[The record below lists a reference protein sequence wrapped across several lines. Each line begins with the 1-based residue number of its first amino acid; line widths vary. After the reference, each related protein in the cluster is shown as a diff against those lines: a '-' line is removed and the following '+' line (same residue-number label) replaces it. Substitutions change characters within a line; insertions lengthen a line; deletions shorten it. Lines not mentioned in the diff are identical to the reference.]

1 MNLFVWLFGKATE
14 LAELWGSWV
23 MIVLMILY
31 FGVPLGGFF
40 FFLDWGLDKAV
51 ESLAKKGAA

>member
-31 FGVPLGGFF
+31 FGIPLGGFF
-40 FFLDWGLDKAV
+40 FLLDFILDRAV
-51 ESLAKKGAA
+51 ESLANKGAA